1 MNSDNFTWD
10 TTSLKKSYGR
20 LEKLAGRAGAGSSG
34 RRARGSASP
43 AASQMMNEAFLLL
56 AFVCRFRKPAE
67 SVAESHNSVCHSNK
81 WIFLLLLC
89 YKRTPRAPSWNAL
102 SDLSDSCRRFEIP
115 RVHQKFRA
123 ARIIRTTRIMSAV
136 QSCWNG
142 LGSASPGSILFR
154 QANPEKI
161 FNRIILRSI
170 VHTLTTLRDIFASSL
185 TGLCDAIRM
194 RVGMFPAGIMAS
206 VHSFSCWLLRSL
218 LCSCLKNRSMR
229 I

>member
-1 MNSDNFTWD
+1 M
-10 TTSLKKSYGR
+10 
-20 LEKLAGRAGAGSSG
+20 AGRAGAGSSG

-154 QANPEKI
+154 QANPEKK
-161 FNRIILRSI
+161 FNNLFCTRCRLWSSNLRWIILWSI